1 MHWTNFCHKRWSWK
15 ATKIIWLAC
24 RRYFFKSFH
33 NGLIINYLWTEI
45 FCAAFIP
52 RFFVTCI
59 FDTELILILHTSV
72 LFLAFYQDMNQETS
86 RNNLKDQ
93 IKGIRSTNSEIKQ
106 KAIYA
111 IIYTVILFSNTSLT
125 SNSNIIKH

>member
-1 MHWTNFCHKRWSWK
+1 MHWTNFCYKRWSWK

-59 FDTELILILHTSV
+59 FDTELILILHISV

-106 KAIYA
+106 KANKAIYA
-111 IIYTVILFSNTSLT
+111 IIYNSL
-125 SNSNIIKH
+125 IKYFTYKQFKFY